1 MSESFD
7 NPLGNEGTDKIN
19 FLIQKTIRLEK
30 EAARWKREEAAL
42 RDMERRYLALSENPV
57 FLMMILS
64 GGRVT
69 SLNGRGEAFFGFP
82 LRERP
87 RFLLTDYVAPGYGVE
102 VEKLLEQ
109 GGGDELWG
117 RRCSFPVLTEGGAE
131 RWLDMAFTPVEY
143 RGEPSMLAV
152 GCEIPAPAENEP
164 VEEAKVPAGLS
175 CSADN
180 FLAAVTDRDCVLQ
193 FMTEGFRREAAA
205 MWNVPPETGLSMLE
219 LLPEGDR
226 GLPFRLAVEKTLAGE
241 GAEIGQEAG
250 DRFFS
255 ISFAPVFSPEG
266 QVSGVSL
273 VLCEKTGQRAA
284 ERKVRAE
291 EEKFRRLF
299 SLVSDLGVIV
309 TRDEG
314 RIIECNRAFHEK
326 VFPSGERAEGKT
338 LEELGL
344 LSYGALKND
353 LFTEIGEKGSVR
365 DLEQTI
371 TLPSGEALPV
381 LLSAIPL
388 ERGGRQV
395 LLLSLRETA
404 VPAAQAP
411 LPAVLPAS
419 PGEQPAPPGGSG
431 ATDELLGIPNREGL
445 GRILSTETERA
456 GRYRGSLSVIL
467 LDIDGFRELMEE
479 AGEDGGKKFLRDF
492 CTAVKGRIRPTD
504 FLARLGGG
512 EFAVLTPMS
521 GYLAHQMADKIR
533 DMVCHSHFFPGRG
546 VFCSF
551 GVCEYR
557 REMSNEEFLKRAGIA
572 LREAKRAG
580 GNRAVLAPPIP

>member
-7 NPLGNEGTDKIN
+7 KPLGNEGTDSVN
-19 FLIQKTIRLEK
+19 FMIQKTIRLEK

-57 FLMMILS
+57 FLLAILS

-69 SLNGRGEAFFGFP
+69 YLNGRAEAFFGFP

-87 RFLLTDYVAPGYGVE
+87 RFLLTDYVAPGYCVE

-109 GGGDELWG
+109 AGGDELWE
-117 RRCSFPVLTEGGAE
+117 RRFSFPVLTEGGAE
-131 RWLDMAFTPVEY
+131 RWLDMAVTPVEY

-152 GCEIPAPAENEP
+152 GYEIPAPSENEP
-164 VEEAKVPAGLS
+164 VAETKIPAGYS

-180 FLAAVTDRDCVLQ
+180 LLAAVTDRDCILQ
-193 FMTEGFRREAAA
+193 FMTEGFRREAAP
-205 MWNVPPETGLSMLE
+205 MWNAPPETGLSMLE

-226 GLPFRLAVEKTLAGE
+226 GLPFRLAVEKALSGE

-255 ISFAPVFSPEG
+255 ISFAPVFSPDG

-344 LSYGALKND
+344 LPYGALKNT
-353 LFTEIGEKGSVR
+353 LYSGIGEKGSVR
-365 DLEQTI
+365 ELKQSI
-371 TLPSGEALPV
+371 TLPSGEDLPV

-395 LLLSLRETA
+395 LLLSLRETV
-404 VPAAQAP
+404 VPAVQAP
-411 LPAVLPAS
+411 SAEAAPDPS
-419 PGEQPAPPGGSG
+419 GEKAPPERSRGI
-431 ATDELLGIPNREGL
+431 DELLGIPDREGF
-445 GRILSTETERA
+445 GRLLSTEMERA

-467 LDIDGFRELMEE
+467 MDIDGFRELMEQ

-492 CTAVKGRIRPTD
+492 FTAVKSRIRPTD

-557 REMSNEEFLKRAGIA
+557 REMSNDEFLKRAGIA

>member
-7 NPLGNEGTDKIN
+7 KPLGNEGTDSVN
-19 FLIQKTIRLEK
+19 FMIQKTIRLEK

-57 FLMMILS
+57 FLLAILS

-69 SLNGRGEAFFGFP
+69 YLNGRAEAFFGFP

-87 RFLLTDYVAPGYGVE
+87 RFLLTDYVAPGYCVE

-109 GGGDELWG
+109 AGGDELWE
-117 RRCSFPVLTEGGAE
+117 RRFSFPVLTEGGAE
-131 RWLDMAFTPVEY
+131 RWLDMAVTPVEY

-152 GCEIPAPAENEP
+152 GYEIPAPSENEP
-164 VEEAKVPAGLS
+164 VAETKIPAGFS

-180 FLAAVTDRDCVLQ
+180 LLAAVTDRDCILQ
-193 FMTEGFRREAAA
+193 FMTEGFRREAAP
-205 MWNVPPETGLSMLE
+205 MWNAPPETGLSMLE

-226 GLPFRLAVEKTLAGE
+226 GLPFRLAVEKALSGE

-255 ISFAPVFSPEG
+255 ISFAPVFSPDG

-299 SLVSDLGVIV
+299 SLVSDLGIIV

-344 LSYGALKND
+344 LSYGALKNT
-353 LFTEIGEKGSVR
+353 LYSGIGEKGSVR
-365 DLEQTI
+365 ELKQSI
-371 TLPSGEALPV
+371 TLPSGEDLPV

-395 LLLSLRETA
+395 LLLSLRETV
-404 VPAAQAP
+404 VPAVQAP
-411 LPAVLPAS
+411 SAEAAPDPS
-419 PGEQPAPPGGSG
+419 GEKAPQERSRGI
-431 ATDELLGIPNREGL
+431 DELLGIPDREGF
-445 GRILSTETERA
+445 GRLLSTEMERA

-467 LDIDGFRELMEE
+467 MDIDGFRELMEQ

-492 CTAVKGRIRPTD
+492 FTAVKSRIRPTD

-557 REMSNEEFLKRAGIA
+557 REMSNDEFLKRAGIA

>member
-1 MSESFD
+1 MNESFEK
-7 NPLGNEGTDKIN
+7 PLGNEGTDKIN

-30 EAARWKREEAAL
+30 DSARWKREEAAL

-69 SLNGRGEAFFGFP
+69 YLNGRGEAFFGFP

-87 RFLLTDYVAPGYGVE
+87 RFLLTDYVAPGYCVE
-102 VEKLLEQ
+102 VEKFLEQ
-109 GGGDELWG
+109 GGGAELWE
-117 RRCSFPVLTEGGAE
+117 RRGSFPVVSEGGVE
-131 RWLDMAFTPVEY
+131 RWLDMAVTPMEY

-152 GCEIPAPAENEP
+152 GCEIPAPGRNDPAEEADAPAGIPWSAEN
-164 VEEAKVPAGLS
+164 L
-175 CSADN
+175 
-180 FLAAVTDRDCVLQ
+180 LAAVTDRDCVLQ
-193 FMTEGFRREAAA
+193 FMTEGFRREAVS
-205 MWNVPPETGLSMLE
+205 MWKDPPEAGRSMLE

-226 GLPFRLAVEKTLAGE
+226 GLPFRLAVEKALAGE

-250 DRFFS
+250 EKFFS

-266 QVSGVSL
+266 QISGISL

-284 ERKVRAE
+284 ERKIRAE
-291 EEKFRRLF
+291 EENFRRLF

-309 TRDEG
+309 GRDDG
-314 RIIECNRAFHEK
+314 RIMECNRAFLERTGL
-326 VFPSGERAEGKT
+326 SGERPEGKT
-338 LEELGL
+338 LGDLGFL
-344 LSYGALKND
+344 PFGSLKNA
-353 LFTEIGEKGSVR
+353 LFSGIGEKGSVR
-365 DLEQTI
+365 EMEQSV
-371 TLPSGEALPV
+371 TLPSGETVPV

-395 LLLSLRETA
+395 LLLSLREMTA
-404 VPAAQAP
+404 PAAEAP
-411 LPAVLPAS
+411 LPEA
-419 PGEQPAPPGGSG
+419 PAPSGGEKTSQARSG
-431 ATDELLGIPNREGL
+431 GTDKLLGIADREGF
-445 GRILSTETERA
+445 GRLLSTETERA
-456 GRYRGSLSVIL
+456 ARYRGSLSVIL
-467 LDIDGFRELMEE
+467 MDIDGFRELMEE

-521 GYLAHQMADKIR
+521 GYMAHQMADKIR

>member
-7 NPLGNEGTDKIN
+7 KPLGNEGTDSVN
-19 FLIQKTIRLEK
+19 FMIQKTIRLEK
-30 EAARWKREEAAL
+30 EAARWKREETAL

-57 FLMMILS
+57 FLLAILS

-69 SLNGRGEAFFGFP
+69 YLNGRAEAFFGFP

-87 RFLLTDYVAPGYGVE
+87 RFLLTDYVAPGYCVE

-109 GGGDELWG
+109 AGGDELWE
-117 RRCSFPVLTEGGAE
+117 RRFSFPVLTEGGAE
-131 RWLDMAFTPVEY
+131 RWLDMAVTPVEY

-152 GCEIPAPAENEP
+152 GYEIPAPAENEP
-164 VEEAKVPAGLS
+164 VAETKIPAGFS

-180 FLAAVTDRDCVLQ
+180 LLAAVTDRDCILQ
-193 FMTEGFRREAAA
+193 FMTEGFRREAAP
-205 MWNVPPETGLSMLE
+205 MWNAPPETGLSMLE

-226 GLPFRLAVEKTLAGE
+226 GLPFRLAVEKALSGE

-255 ISFAPVFSPEG
+255 ISFAPVFSPDG

-299 SLVSDLGVIV
+299 SLVSDLGIIV

-326 VFPSGERAEGKT
+326 VFPSGERPEGKT

-344 LSYGALKND
+344 LPYGALKNT
-353 LFTEIGEKGSVR
+353 LYSGIGEKGSVR
-365 DLEQTI
+365 ELKQSI
-371 TLPSGEALPV
+371 TLPSGEDLPV

-395 LLLSLRETA
+395 LLLSLRETV
-404 VPAAQAP
+404 VPAVQAP
-411 LPAVLPAS
+411 SAEAAPDPS
-419 PGEQPAPPGGSG
+419 GEKAPPERSRGI
-431 ATDELLGIPNREGL
+431 DELLGIPDREGF
-445 GRILSTETERA
+445 GRLLSTEMERA

-467 LDIDGFRELMEE
+467 MDIDGFRELMEQ

-492 CTAVKGRIRPTD
+492 FTAVKSRIRPTD

-557 REMSNEEFLKRAGIA
+557 REMSNDEFLKRAGIA

>member
-7 NPLGNEGTDKIN
+7 KPLGNEGTDSVN
-19 FLIQKTIRLEK
+19 FMIQKTIRLEK
-30 EAARWKREEAAL
+30 EAARWKREETAL

-57 FLMMILS
+57 FLLAILS

-69 SLNGRGEAFFGFP
+69 YLNGRAEAFFGFP

-87 RFLLTDYVAPGYGVE
+87 RFLLTDYVAPGYCVE

-109 GGGDELWG
+109 AGGDELWE
-117 RRCSFPVLTEGGAE
+117 RRFSFPVLTEGGAE
-131 RWLDMAFTPVEY
+131 RWLDMAVTPVEY

-152 GCEIPAPAENEP
+152 GYEIPAPAENEP
-164 VEEAKVPAGLS
+164 VAETKIPAGFS

-180 FLAAVTDRDCVLQ
+180 LLAAVTDRDCILQ
-193 FMTEGFRREAAA
+193 FMTEGFRREAAP
-205 MWNVPPETGLSMLE
+205 MWNAPPETGLSMLE

-226 GLPFRLAVEKTLAGE
+226 GLPFRLAVEKALSGE

-255 ISFAPVFSPEG
+255 ISFAPVFSPDG

-344 LSYGALKND
+344 LPYGALKNT
-353 LFTEIGEKGSVR
+353 LYSGIGEKGSVR
-365 DLEQTI
+365 ELKQSI
-371 TLPSGEALPV
+371 TLPSGEDLPV

-395 LLLSLRETA
+395 LLLSLRETV
-404 VPAAQAP
+404 VPAVQAP
-411 LPAVLPAS
+411 SAEAAPDPS
-419 PGEQPAPPGGSG
+419 GEKAPQERSRGI
-431 ATDELLGIPNREGL
+431 DELLGIPDREGF
-445 GRILSTETERA
+445 GRLLSTEMERA

-467 LDIDGFRELMEE
+467 MDIDGFRELMEQ

-492 CTAVKGRIRPTD
+492 FTAVKSRIRPTD

-557 REMSNEEFLKRAGIA
+557 REMSNDEFLKRAGIA

>member
-7 NPLGNEGTDKIN
+7 KPLGNEGTDSVN
-19 FLIQKTIRLEK
+19 FMIQKTIRLEK
-30 EAARWKREEAAL
+30 EAARWKREETAL

-57 FLMMILS
+57 FLLAILS

-69 SLNGRGEAFFGFP
+69 YLNGRAEAFFGFP

-87 RFLLTDYVAPGYGVE
+87 RFLLTDYVAPGYCVE

-109 GGGDELWG
+109 AGGDELWE
-117 RRCSFPVLTEGGAE
+117 RRFSFPVLTEGGAE
-131 RWLDMAFTPVEY
+131 RWLDMAVTPVEY

-152 GCEIPAPAENEP
+152 GYEIPAPAENEP
-164 VEEAKVPAGLS
+164 VAETKIPAGFS

-180 FLAAVTDRDCVLQ
+180 LLAAVTDRDCILQ
-193 FMTEGFRREAAA
+193 FMTEGFRREAAP
-205 MWNVPPETGLSMLE
+205 MWNAPPETGLSMLE

-226 GLPFRLAVEKTLAGE
+226 GLPFRLAVEKALSGE

-255 ISFAPVFSPEG
+255 ISFAPVFSPDG

-299 SLVSDLGVIV
+299 SLVSDLGIIV

-344 LSYGALKND
+344 LPYGALKNT
-353 LFTEIGEKGSVR
+353 LYSGIGEKGSVR
-365 DLEQTI
+365 ELKQSI
-371 TLPSGEALPV
+371 TLPSGEDLPV

-395 LLLSLRETA
+395 LLLSLRETV
-404 VPAAQAP
+404 VPAVQAP
-411 LPAVLPAS
+411 SAEAAPDPS
-419 PGEQPAPPGGSG
+419 GEKAPPERSRGI
-431 ATDELLGIPNREGL
+431 DELLGIPDREGF
-445 GRILSTETERA
+445 GRLLSTEMERA

-467 LDIDGFRELMEE
+467 MDIDGFRELMEQ

-492 CTAVKGRIRPTD
+492 FTAVKSRIRPTD

-557 REMSNEEFLKRAGIA
+557 REMSNDEFLKRAGIA

>member
-7 NPLGNEGTDKIN
+7 KPLGNEGTDSVN
-19 FLIQKTIRLEK
+19 FMIQKTIRLEK
-30 EAARWKREEAAL
+30 EAARWKREETAL

-57 FLMMILS
+57 FLLAILS

-69 SLNGRGEAFFGFP
+69 YLNGRAEAFFGFP

-87 RFLLTDYVAPGYGVE
+87 RFLLTDYVAPGYCVE

-109 GGGDELWG
+109 AGGDELWE
-117 RRCSFPVLTEGGAE
+117 RRFSFPVLTEGGAE
-131 RWLDMAFTPVEY
+131 RWLDMAVTPVEY

-152 GCEIPAPAENEP
+152 GYEIPAPAENEP
-164 VEEAKVPAGLS
+164 VAETKIPAGFS

-180 FLAAVTDRDCVLQ
+180 LLAAVTDRDCILQ
-193 FMTEGFRREAAA
+193 FMTGGFRREAAP
-205 MWNVPPETGLSMLE
+205 MWNAPPETGLSMLE

-226 GLPFRLAVEKTLAGE
+226 GLPFRLAVEKALSGE

-255 ISFAPVFSPEG
+255 ISFAPVFSPDG

-299 SLVSDLGVIV
+299 SLVSDLGIIV

-344 LSYGALKND
+344 LPYGALKNT
-353 LFTEIGEKGSVR
+353 LYSGIGEKGSVR
-365 DLEQTI
+365 ELKQSI
-371 TLPSGEALPV
+371 TLPSGEDLPV

-395 LLLSLRETA
+395 LLLSLRETV
-404 VPAAQAP
+404 VPAVQAP
-411 LPAVLPAS
+411 SAEAAPDPS
-419 PGEQPAPPGGSG
+419 GEKAPQERSRGI
-431 ATDELLGIPNREGL
+431 DELLGIPDREGF
-445 GRILSTETERA
+445 GRLLSTEMERA

-467 LDIDGFRELMEE
+467 MDIDGFRELMEQ

-492 CTAVKGRIRPTD
+492 FTAVKSRIRPTD

-557 REMSNEEFLKRAGIA
+557 REMSNDEFLKRAGIA

>member
-7 NPLGNEGTDKIN
+7 KPLGNEGTDSVN
-19 FLIQKTIRLEK
+19 FMIQKTIRLEK

-57 FLMMILS
+57 FLLAILS

-69 SLNGRGEAFFGFP
+69 YLNGRAEAFFGFP

-87 RFLLTDYVAPGYGVE
+87 RFLLTDYVAPGYCVE

-109 GGGDELWG
+109 AGGDELWE
-117 RRCSFPVLTEGGAE
+117 RRFSFPVLTEGGAE
-131 RWLDMAFTPVEY
+131 RWLDMAVTPVEY

-152 GCEIPAPAENEP
+152 GYEIPAPAENEP
-164 VEEAKVPAGLS
+164 VAETKIPAGFS

-180 FLAAVTDRDCVLQ
+180 LLAAVTDRDCILQ
-193 FMTEGFRREAAA
+193 FMTEGFRREAAP
-205 MWNVPPETGLSMLE
+205 MWNAPPETGLSMLE

-226 GLPFRLAVEKTLAGE
+226 GLPFRLAVEKALSGE

-255 ISFAPVFSPEG
+255 ISFAPVFSPDG

-299 SLVSDLGVIV
+299 SLVSDLGIIV

-344 LSYGALKND
+344 LPYGALKNT
-353 LFTEIGEKGSVR
+353 LYSGIGEKGSVR
-365 DLEQTI
+365 ELKQSI
-371 TLPSGEALPV
+371 TLPSGEDLPV

-395 LLLSLRETA
+395 LLLSLRETV
-404 VPAAQAP
+404 VPAVQAP
-411 LPAVLPAS
+411 SAEAAPDPS
-419 PGEQPAPPGGSG
+419 GEKAPQERSRGI
-431 ATDELLGIPNREGL
+431 DELLGIPDREGF
-445 GRILSTETERA
+445 GRLLSTEMERA

-467 LDIDGFRELMEE
+467 MDIDGFRELMEQ

-492 CTAVKGRIRPTD
+492 FTAVKSRIRPTD

-557 REMSNEEFLKRAGIA
+557 REMSNDEFLKRAGIA

>member
-7 NPLGNEGTDKIN
+7 KPLGNEGTDSVN
-19 FLIQKTIRLEK
+19 FMIQKTIRLEK
-30 EAARWKREEAAL
+30 EAARWKREETAL

-57 FLMMILS
+57 FLLAILS

-69 SLNGRGEAFFGFP
+69 YLNGRAEAFFGFP

-87 RFLLTDYVAPGYGVE
+87 RFLLTDYVAPGYCVE

-109 GGGDELWG
+109 AGGDELWE
-117 RRCSFPVLTEGGAE
+117 RRFSFPVLTEGGAE
-131 RWLDMAFTPVEY
+131 RWLDMAVTPVEY

-152 GCEIPAPAENEP
+152 GYEIPAPSENEP
-164 VEEAKVPAGLS
+164 VAETKIPAGFS

-180 FLAAVTDRDCVLQ
+180 LLAAVTDRDCILQ
-193 FMTEGFRREAAA
+193 FMTEGFRREAAP
-205 MWNVPPETGLSMLE
+205 MWNAPPETGLSMLE

-226 GLPFRLAVEKTLAGE
+226 GLPFRLAVEKALSGE

-255 ISFAPVFSPEG
+255 ISFAPVFSPDG

-299 SLVSDLGVIV
+299 SLVSDLGIIV

-344 LSYGALKND
+344 LPYGALKNT
-353 LFTEIGEKGSVR
+353 LYSGIGEKGSVR
-365 DLEQTI
+365 ELKQSI
-371 TLPSGEALPV
+371 TLPSGEDLPV

-395 LLLSLRETA
+395 LLLSLRETV
-404 VPAAQAP
+404 VPAVQAP
-411 LPAVLPAS
+411 SAEAAPDPS
-419 PGEQPAPPGGSG
+419 GEKAPQERSRGI
-431 ATDELLGIPNREGL
+431 DELLGIPDREGF
-445 GRILSTETERA
+445 GRLLSTEMERA

-467 LDIDGFRELMEE
+467 MDIDGFRELMEQ

-492 CTAVKGRIRPTD
+492 FTAVKSRIRPTD

-557 REMSNEEFLKRAGIA
+557 REMSNDEFLKRAGIA

>member
-7 NPLGNEGTDKIN
+7 KPLGNEGTDSVN
-19 FLIQKTIRLEK
+19 FMIQKTIRLEK

-57 FLMMILS
+57 FLLAILS

-69 SLNGRGEAFFGFP
+69 YLNGRAEAFFGFP

-87 RFLLTDYVAPGYGVE
+87 RFLLTDYVAPGYCVE

-109 GGGDELWG
+109 AGGDELWE
-117 RRCSFPVLTEGGAE
+117 RRFSFPVLTEGGAE
-131 RWLDMAFTPVEY
+131 RWLDMAVTPVEY

-152 GCEIPAPAENEP
+152 GYEIPAPSENEP
-164 VEEAKVPAGLS
+164 VAETKIPAGFS

-180 FLAAVTDRDCVLQ
+180 LLAAVTDRDCILQ
-193 FMTEGFRREAAA
+193 FMTEGFRREAAP
-205 MWNVPPETGLSMLE
+205 MWNAPPETGLSMLE

-226 GLPFRLAVEKTLAGE
+226 GLPFRLAVEKALSGE

-255 ISFAPVFSPEG
+255 ISFAPVFSPDG

-299 SLVSDLGVIV
+299 SLVSDLGIIV

-344 LSYGALKND
+344 LPYGALKNT
-353 LFTEIGEKGSVR
+353 LYSGIGEKGSVR
-365 DLEQTI
+365 ELKQSI
-371 TLPSGEALPV
+371 TLPSGEDLPV

-395 LLLSLRETA
+395 LLLSLRETV
-404 VPAAQAP
+404 VPPARAPSAEAAP
-411 LPAVLPAS
+411 DPS
-419 PGEQPAPPGGSG
+419 GEKAPPERSRGI
-431 ATDELLGIPNREGL
+431 DELLGIPDREGF
-445 GRILSTETERA
+445 GRLLSTEMERA

-467 LDIDGFRELMEE
+467 MDIDGFRELMEQ

-492 CTAVKGRIRPTD
+492 FTAVKSRIRPTD

-557 REMSNEEFLKRAGIA
+557 REMSNDEFLKRAGIA

>member
-7 NPLGNEGTDKIN
+7 KPLGNEGTDSVN
-19 FLIQKTIRLEK
+19 FMIQKTIRLEK
-30 EAARWKREEAAL
+30 EAARWKREETAL

-57 FLMMILS
+57 FLLAILS

-69 SLNGRGEAFFGFP
+69 YLNGRAEAFFGFP

-87 RFLLTDYVAPGYGVE
+87 RFLLTDYVAPGYCVE

-109 GGGDELWG
+109 AGGDELWE
-117 RRCSFPVLTEGGAE
+117 RRFSFPVLTEGGAE
-131 RWLDMAFTPVEY
+131 RWLDMAVTPVEY

-152 GCEIPAPAENEP
+152 GYEIPAPAENEP
-164 VEEAKVPAGLS
+164 VAETKIPAGFS

-180 FLAAVTDRDCVLQ
+180 LLAAVTDRDCILQ
-193 FMTEGFRREAAA
+193 FMTEGFRREAAP
-205 MWNVPPETGLSMLE
+205 MWNAPPETGLSMLE

-226 GLPFRLAVEKTLAGE
+226 GLPFRLAVEKALSGE

-255 ISFAPVFSPEG
+255 ISFAPVFSPDG

-299 SLVSDLGVIV
+299 SLVSDLGIIV

-344 LSYGALKND
+344 LPYGALKNT
-353 LFTEIGEKGSVR
+353 LYSGIGEKGSVR
-365 DLEQTI
+365 ELKQSI
-371 TLPSGEALPV
+371 TLPSGEDLPV

-395 LLLSLRETA
+395 LLLSLRETV
-404 VPAAQAP
+404 VPAVQAP
-411 LPAVLPAS
+411 SAEAAPDPS
-419 PGEQPAPPGGSG
+419 GEKAPPERSRGI
-431 ATDELLGIPNREGL
+431 DELLGIPDREGF
-445 GRILSTETERA
+445 GRLLSTEMERA

-467 LDIDGFRELMEE
+467 MDIDGFRELMEQ

-492 CTAVKGRIRPTD
+492 FTAVKSRIRPTD
-504 FLARLGGG
+504 FLARFGGG

-557 REMSNEEFLKRAGIA
+557 REMSNDEFLKRAGIA

>member
-7 NPLGNEGTDKIN
+7 KPLGNEGTDSVN
-19 FLIQKTIRLEK
+19 FMIQKTIRLEK
-30 EAARWKREEAAL
+30 EAARWKREETAL

-57 FLMMILS
+57 FLLAILS

-69 SLNGRGEAFFGFP
+69 YLNGRAEAFFGFP

-87 RFLLTDYVAPGYGVE
+87 RFLLTDYVAPGYCVE

-109 GGGDELWG
+109 AGGDELWE
-117 RRCSFPVLTEGGAE
+117 RRFSFPVLTEGGAE
-131 RWLDMAFTPVEY
+131 RWLDMAVTPVEY

-152 GCEIPAPAENEP
+152 GYEIPAPAENEP
-164 VEEAKVPAGLS
+164 VAETKIPAGFS

-180 FLAAVTDRDCVLQ
+180 LLAAVTDRDCILQ
-193 FMTEGFRREAAA
+193 FMTEGFRREAAP
-205 MWNVPPETGLSMLE
+205 MWNAPPETGLSMLE

-226 GLPFRLAVEKTLAGE
+226 GLPFRLAVEKALSGE

-255 ISFAPVFSPEG
+255 ISFAPVFSPDG

-299 SLVSDLGVIV
+299 SLVSDLGIIV

-344 LSYGALKND
+344 LPYGALKNT
-353 LFTEIGEKGSVR
+353 LYSGIGEKGSVR
-365 DLEQTI
+365 ELKQSI
-371 TLPSGEALPV
+371 TLPSGEDLPV

-395 LLLSLRETA
+395 LLLSLRETV
-404 VPAAQAP
+404 VPPARAPSAEAAP
-411 LPAVLPAS
+411 DPS
-419 PGEQPAPPGGSG
+419 GEKAPPERSRGI
-431 ATDELLGIPNREGL
+431 DELLGIPDREGF
-445 GRILSTETERA
+445 GRLLSTEMERA

-467 LDIDGFRELMEE
+467 MDIDGFRELMEQ
-479 AGEDGGKKFLRDF
+479 A
-492 CTAVKGRIRPTD
+492 
-504 FLARLGGG
+504 
-512 EFAVLTPMS
+512 
-521 GYLAHQMADKIR
+521 
-533 DMVCHSHFFPGRG
+533 
-546 VFCSF
+546 
-551 GVCEYR
+551 
-557 REMSNEEFLKRAGIA
+557 
-572 LREAKRAG
+572 
-580 GNRAVLAPPIP
+580 

>member
-7 NPLGNEGTDKIN
+7 KPLGNEGTDSVN
-19 FLIQKTIRLEK
+19 FMIQKTIRLEK

-57 FLMMILS
+57 FLLAILS

-69 SLNGRGEAFFGFP
+69 YLNGRAEAFFGFP

-87 RFLLTDYVAPGYGVE
+87 RFLLTDYVAPGYCVE

-109 GGGDELWG
+109 AGGDELWE
-117 RRCSFPVLTEGGAE
+117 RRFSFPVLTEGGAE
-131 RWLDMAFTPVEY
+131 RWLDMAVTPVEY

-152 GCEIPAPAENEP
+152 GYEIPAPAENEP
-164 VEEAKVPAGLS
+164 VAETKIPAGFS

-180 FLAAVTDRDCVLQ
+180 LLAAVTDRDCILQ
-193 FMTEGFRREAAA
+193 FMTEGFRREAAP
-205 MWNVPPETGLSMLE
+205 MWNAPPETGLSMLE

-226 GLPFRLAVEKTLAGE
+226 GLPFRLAVEKALSGE

-255 ISFAPVFSPEG
+255 ISFAPVFSPDG

-299 SLVSDLGVIV
+299 SLVSDLGIIV

-344 LSYGALKND
+344 LPYGALKNT
-353 LFTEIGEKGSVR
+353 LYSGIGEKGSVR
-365 DLEQTI
+365 ELKQSI
-371 TLPSGEALPV
+371 TLPSGEDLPV

-395 LLLSLRETA
+395 LLLSLRETV
-404 VPAAQAP
+404 VPAVQAP
-411 LPAVLPAS
+411 SAEAAPDPS
-419 PGEQPAPPGGSG
+419 GEKAPPERSRGI
-431 ATDELLGIPNREGL
+431 DELLGIPDREGF
-445 GRILSTETERA
+445 GRLLSTEMERA

-467 LDIDGFRELMEE
+467 MDIDGFRELMEQ

-492 CTAVKGRIRPTD
+492 FTAVKSRIRPTD

-557 REMSNEEFLKRAGIA
+557 REMSNDEFLKRAGIA

>member
-7 NPLGNEGTDKIN
+7 KPLGNEGTDSVN
-19 FLIQKTIRLEK
+19 FMIQKTIRLEK
-30 EAARWKREEAAL
+30 EAARWKREETAL

-57 FLMMILS
+57 FLLAILS

-69 SLNGRGEAFFGFP
+69 YLNGRAEAFFGFP

-87 RFLLTDYVAPGYGVE
+87 RFLLTDYVAPGYCVE

-109 GGGDELWG
+109 AGGDELWE
-117 RRCSFPVLTEGGAE
+117 RRFSFPVLTEGGAE
-131 RWLDMAFTPVEY
+131 RWLDMAVTPVEY

-152 GCEIPAPAENEP
+152 GYEIPAPAENEP
-164 VEEAKVPAGLS
+164 VVETKIPAGFS

-180 FLAAVTDRDCVLQ
+180 LLAAVTDRDCILQ
-193 FMTEGFRREAAA
+193 FMTEGFRREAAP
-205 MWNVPPETGLSMLE
+205 MWNAPPETGLSMLE

-226 GLPFRLAVEKTLAGE
+226 GLPFRLAVEKALSGE

-255 ISFAPVFSPEG
+255 ISFAPVFSPDG

-299 SLVSDLGVIV
+299 SLVSDLGIIV

-326 VFPSGERAEGKT
+326 VFPSGERPEGKT

-344 LSYGALKND
+344 LPYGALKNT
-353 LFTEIGEKGSVR
+353 LYSGIGEKGSVR
-365 DLEQTI
+365 ELKQSI
-371 TLPSGEALPV
+371 TLPSGEDLPV

-395 LLLSLRETA
+395 LLLSLRETV
-404 VPAAQAP
+404 VPAVQAP
-411 LPAVLPAS
+411 SAEAAPDPS
-419 PGEQPAPPGGSG
+419 GEKAPPERSRGI
-431 ATDELLGIPNREGL
+431 DELLGIADREGF
-445 GRILSTETERA
+445 GRLLSTETERA
-456 GRYRGSLSVIL
+456 ARYRGSLSVIL
-467 LDIDGFRELMEE
+467 MDIDGFRELMEE

-492 CTAVKGRIRPTD
+492 FTAVKSRIRPTD

-557 REMSNEEFLKRAGIA
+557 REMSNDEFLKRAGIA

>member
-7 NPLGNEGTDKIN
+7 KPLGNEGTDSVN
-19 FLIQKTIRLEK
+19 FMIQKTIRLEK
-30 EAARWKREEAAL
+30 EAARWKREETAL

-57 FLMMILS
+57 FLLAILS

-69 SLNGRGEAFFGFP
+69 YLNGRAEAFFGFP

-87 RFLLTDYVAPGYGVE
+87 RFLLTDYVAPGYCVE

-109 GGGDELWG
+109 AGGDELWE
-117 RRCSFPVLTEGGAE
+117 RRFSFPVLTEGGAE
-131 RWLDMAFTPVEY
+131 RWLDMAVTPVEY

-152 GCEIPAPAENEP
+152 GYEIPAPAENEP
-164 VEEAKVPAGLS
+164 VAETKIPAGFS

-180 FLAAVTDRDCVLQ
+180 LLAAVTDRDCILQ
-193 FMTEGFRREAAA
+193 FMTEGFRREAAP
-205 MWNVPPETGLSMLE
+205 MWNAPPETGLSMLE

-226 GLPFRLAVEKTLAGE
+226 GLPFRLAVEKALSGE

-255 ISFAPVFSPEG
+255 ISFAPVFSPDG

-299 SLVSDLGVIV
+299 SLVSDLGIIV

-344 LSYGALKND
+344 LPYGALKNT
-353 LFTEIGEKGSVR
+353 LYSGIGEKGSVR
-365 DLEQTI
+365 ELKQSI
-371 TLPSGEALPV
+371 TLPSGEDLPV

-395 LLLSLRETA
+395 LLLSLRETV
-404 VPAAQAP
+404 VPAVQAP
-411 LPAVLPAS
+411 SAEAAPDPS
-419 PGEQPAPPGGSG
+419 GEKAPQERSRGI
-431 ATDELLGIPNREGL
+431 DELLGIPDREGF
-445 GRILSTETERA
+445 GRLLSTEMERA

-467 LDIDGFRELMEE
+467 MDIDGFRELMEQ

-492 CTAVKGRIRPTD
+492 FTAVKSRIRPTD

-557 REMSNEEFLKRAGIA
+557 REMSNDEFLKRAGIA

>member
-7 NPLGNEGTDKIN
+7 KPLGNEGTDSVN
-19 FLIQKTIRLEK
+19 FMIQKTIRLEK

-57 FLMMILS
+57 FLLAILS

-69 SLNGRGEAFFGFP
+69 YLNGRAEAFFGFP

-87 RFLLTDYVAPGYGVE
+87 RFLLTDYVAPGYCVE

-109 GGGDELWG
+109 AGGDELWE
-117 RRCSFPVLTEGGAE
+117 RRFSFPVLTEGGAE
-131 RWLDMAFTPVEY
+131 RWLDMAVTPVEY

-152 GCEIPAPAENEP
+152 GYEIPAPAENEP
-164 VEEAKVPAGLS
+164 VAETKIPAGFS

-180 FLAAVTDRDCVLQ
+180 LLAAVTDRDCILQ
-193 FMTEGFRREAAA
+193 FMTEGFRREAAP
-205 MWNVPPETGLSMLE
+205 MWNAPPETGLSMLE

-226 GLPFRLAVEKTLAGE
+226 GLPFRLAVEKALSGE

-255 ISFAPVFSPEG
+255 ISFAPVFSPDG

-299 SLVSDLGVIV
+299 SLVSDLGIIV

-344 LSYGALKND
+344 LPYGALKNT
-353 LFTEIGEKGSVR
+353 LYSGIGEKGSVR
-365 DLEQTI
+365 ELKQSI
-371 TLPSGEALPV
+371 TLPSGEDLPV

-395 LLLSLRETA
+395 LLLSLRETV
-404 VPAAQAP
+404 VPAVQAP
-411 LPAVLPAS
+411 SAEAAPDPS
-419 PGEQPAPPGGSG
+419 GEKAPPERSRGI
-431 ATDELLGIPNREGL
+431 DELLGIPDREGF
-445 GRILSTETERA
+445 GRLLSTEMERA

-467 LDIDGFRELMEE
+467 MDIDGFRELMEQ

-492 CTAVKGRIRPTD
+492 FTAVKSRIRPTD
-504 FLARLGGG
+504 FLARFGGG

-557 REMSNEEFLKRAGIA
+557 REMSNDEFLKRAGIA

>member
-7 NPLGNEGTDKIN
+7 KPLGNEGTDSVN
-19 FLIQKTIRLEK
+19 FMIQKTIRLEK

-57 FLMMILS
+57 FLLAILS

-69 SLNGRGEAFFGFP
+69 YLNGRAEAFFGFP

-87 RFLLTDYVAPGYGVE
+87 RFLLTDYVAPGYCVE

-109 GGGDELWG
+109 AGGDELWE
-117 RRCSFPVLTEGGAE
+117 RRFSFPVLTEGGAE
-131 RWLDMAFTPVEY
+131 RWLDMAVTPVEY

-152 GCEIPAPAENEP
+152 GYEIPAPSENEP
-164 VEEAKVPAGLS
+164 VAETKIPAGYS

-180 FLAAVTDRDCVLQ
+180 LLAAVTDRDCILQ
-193 FMTEGFRREAAA
+193 FMTEGFRREAAP
-205 MWNVPPETGLSMLE
+205 MWNAPPETGLSMLE

-226 GLPFRLAVEKTLAGE
+226 GLPFRLAVEKALSGE

-255 ISFAPVFSPEG
+255 ISFAPVFSPDG

-344 LSYGALKND
+344 LSYGALKNT
-353 LFTEIGEKGSVR
+353 LYSGIGEKGSVR
-365 DLEQTI
+365 ELKQSI
-371 TLPSGEALPV
+371 TLPSGEDLPV

-395 LLLSLRETA
+395 LLLSLRETV
-404 VPAAQAP
+404 VPAVQAP
-411 LPAVLPAS
+411 SAEAAPDPS
-419 PGEQPAPPGGSG
+419 GEKAPPERSRGI
-431 ATDELLGIPNREGL
+431 DELLGIPDREGF
-445 GRILSTETERA
+445 GRLLSTEMERA

-467 LDIDGFRELMEE
+467 MDIDGFRELMEQ

-492 CTAVKGRIRPTD
+492 FTAVKSRIRPTD

-557 REMSNEEFLKRAGIA
+557 REMSNDEFLKRAGIA

>member
-7 NPLGNEGTDKIN
+7 KPLGNEGTDSVN
-19 FLIQKTIRLEK
+19 FMIQKTIRLEK

-57 FLMMILS
+57 FLLAILS

-69 SLNGRGEAFFGFP
+69 YLNGRAEAFFGFP

-87 RFLLTDYVAPGYGVE
+87 RFLLTDYVAPGYCVE

-109 GGGDELWG
+109 AGGDELWE
-117 RRCSFPVLTEGGAE
+117 RRFSFPVLTEGGAE
-131 RWLDMAFTPVEY
+131 RWLDMAVTPVEY

-152 GCEIPAPAENEP
+152 GYEIPAPAENEP
-164 VEEAKVPAGLS
+164 VAETKIPAGFS

-180 FLAAVTDRDCVLQ
+180 LLAAVTDRDCILQ
-193 FMTEGFRREAAA
+193 FMTEGFRREAAP
-205 MWNVPPETGLSMLE
+205 MWNAPPETGLSMLE

-226 GLPFRLAVEKTLAGE
+226 GLPFRLAVEKALSGE

-255 ISFAPVFSPEG
+255 ISFAPVFSPDG

-299 SLVSDLGVIV
+299 SLVSDLGIIV

-326 VFPSGERAEGKT
+326 VFPSGERPEGKT

-344 LSYGALKND
+344 LPYGALKNT
-353 LFTEIGEKGSVR
+353 LYSGIGEKGSVR
-365 DLEQTI
+365 ELKQSI
-371 TLPSGEALPV
+371 TLPSGEDLPV

-395 LLLSLRETA
+395 LLLSLRETV
-404 VPAAQAP
+404 VPAVQAP
-411 LPAVLPAS
+411 SAEAAPDPS
-419 PGEQPAPPGGSG
+419 GEKAPQERSRGI
-431 ATDELLGIPNREGL
+431 DELLGIPDREGF
-445 GRILSTETERA
+445 GRLLSTEMERA

-467 LDIDGFRELMEE
+467 MDIDGFRELMEQ

-492 CTAVKGRIRPTD
+492 FTAVKSRIRPTD

-557 REMSNEEFLKRAGIA
+557 REMSNDEFLKRAGIA

>member
-87 RFLLTDYVAPGYGVE
+87 RFLLTDYVAPGYCVE

-109 GGGDELWG
+109 AGGDELWE
-117 RRCSFPVLTEGGAE
+117 RRFSFPVLTEGGAE
-131 RWLDMAFTPVEY
+131 RWLDMAVTPVEY

-152 GCEIPAPAENEP
+152 GYEIPAPAENEP
-164 VEEAKVPAGLS
+164 VAETKIPAGFS

-180 FLAAVTDRDCVLQ
+180 LLAAVTDRDCILQ
-193 FMTEGFRREAAA
+193 FMTEGFRREAAP
-205 MWNVPPETGLSMLE
+205 MWNAPPETGLSMLE

-226 GLPFRLAVEKTLAGE
+226 GLPFRLAVEKALSGE

-255 ISFAPVFSPEG
+255 ISFAPVFSPDG

-299 SLVSDLGVIV
+299 SLVSDLGIIV

-344 LSYGALKND
+344 LPYGALKNT
-353 LFTEIGEKGSVR
+353 LYSGIGEKGSVR
-365 DLEQTI
+365 ELKQSI
-371 TLPSGEALPV
+371 TLPSGEDLPV

-395 LLLSLRETA
+395 LLLSLRETV
-404 VPAAQAP
+404 VPAVQAP
-411 LPAVLPAS
+411 SAEAAPDPS
-419 PGEQPAPPGGSG
+419 GEKAPPERSRGI
-431 ATDELLGIPNREGL
+431 DELLGIPDREGF
-445 GRILSTETERA
+445 GRLLSTEMERA

-467 LDIDGFRELMEE
+467 MDIDGFRELMEQ

-492 CTAVKGRIRPTD
+492 FTAVKSRIRPTD

-557 REMSNEEFLKRAGIA
+557 REMSNDEFLKRAGIA